1 MFSGCRNDA
10 ALWVPADVT
19 QQRSSQLDLL
29 SDLNPPQREAVT
41 HEAGPLLILAGA
53 GSGKTR
59 VITYRV
65 AHLLS
70 LGVPPWRILA
80 VTFTNKAAGE
90 MKHRVAELVGETAN
104 KVWVSTFHS
113 FAARFL
119 RQEHT
124 AAGLPADFSIY
135 DDDDSSRLIKRIV
148 AELNLPARTFAS
160 GVVKSRISAAKDKL
174 QDPMAF
180 ANLAKDAFEKS
191 IGLIYANYQ
200 RQLAESGAVD
210 FDDLILRTVRLL
222 LENEVVRQR
231 WQERFGYVLVDE
243 YQDTNMAQSRLVQIL
258 ADPERNICVVGDDDQ
273 SIYAWRGADI
283 RNILDFE
290 RHYPEAVVIRL
301 EQNYRSRPNILEA
314 AHAVVSSNQ
323 NRHPKKLWTEKLPG
337 PKITL
342 ILTPDDWTEAE
353 MVISRIRMIG
363 KTDGNPGSDFVI
375 LYRTNAQSRAFEE
388 ACRRYSLPY
397 VLVGGVKFY
406 QRAEIKDVLAYMQLV
421 VNPNDSVALFRIMN
435 KPRRG
440 IGEASQEKLA
450 AAKRLD
456 KRPWTEFIRDDN
468 ATSSVVGPRAADSIA
483 KLALLLDELKQNY
496 KDMPLSDW
504 CRWLVERTNL
514 KAAWD
519 DEDPNIAQ
527 TREENVAELIAALS
541 EYEASTDTATLSGF
555 LEQAALVTD
564 VDTTEPSLERVTMM
578 TLHSAKGL
586 EFPIVFITG
595 LEEGLFPLSRSMERP
610 ETLEEERR
618 LFYVG
623 ATRAKDRLFLTHART
638 RRRLGPM
645 ASLKSRFI
653 EEIPREYLD
662 VENLIPAT
670 ELEPGGLGYDAAGRS
685 WRAGASM
692 YGEHRAARTVSR
704 KDASGE
710 PKRSGVA
717 ALIQAGTLV
726 RHPKFGEGE
735 VLAIRGMGDG
745 ATCDVTFRGLGTKTL
760 MLRFA
765 PLEILRN

>member
-1 MFSGCRNDA
+1 MMRQLGILRDT
-10 ALWVPADVT
+10 VT
-19 QQRSSQLDLL
+19 QPHTSSHDILA
-29 SDLNPPQREAVT
+29 DLNPPQREAVA

-70 LGVPPWRILA
+70 RGVPPWRILA

-90 MKHRVAELVGETAN
+90 MKHRVAELIGEAGE

-113 FAARFL
+113 FCARFL
-119 RQEHT
+119 RQEYVAT
-124 AAGLPADFSIY
+124 GLPADFSIY
-135 DDDDSSRLIKRIV
+135 DEDDSSRLIKRIV
-148 AELNLPARTFAS
+148 IELNLPARTFTS
-160 GVVKSRISAAKDKL
+160 GAVKSKIGAAKDKL
-174 QDPMAF
+174 QDPAAF
-180 ANLAKDAFEKS
+180 ANLAKDDFEKS
-191 IGLIYANYQ
+191 IALIYTNYQ
-200 RQLAESGAVD
+200 RQLAEAGAVD
-210 FDDLILRTVRLL
+210 FDDLIIRTVRLL
-222 LENEVVRQR
+222 LDNEAVRTR
-231 WQERFGYVLVDE
+231 WQERFEHVLVDE
-243 YQDTNMAQSRLVQIL
+243 YQDTNMAQSRLVQLL
-258 ADPERNICVVGDDDQ
+258 AEPERNICVVGDDDQ

-283 RNILDFE
+283 RNILEFE
-290 RHYPEAVVIRL
+290 RHYPDAVVIRL

-323 NRHPKKLWTEKLPG
+323 NRHPKKLWTEKVAG

-353 MVISRIRMIG
+353 MVVSRIRMIC
-363 KTDGNPGSDFVI
+363 KTDGLNGNDFVV

-388 ACRRYSLPY
+388 ACRRYSMPY

-406 QRAEIKDVLAYMQLV
+406 QRSEIKDVLAYMQLV
-421 VNPNDSVALFRIMN
+421 INPNDSVALFRIIN

-456 KRPWTEFIRDDN
+456 KRPWMEFIRDHE
-468 ATSSVVGPRAADSIA
+468 ATSSVVGPKATDAIA
-483 KLALLLDELKQNY
+483 RLAVLLEELKANY
-496 KDMPLSDW
+496 TEMPLGDW
-504 CRWLVERTNL
+504 CRWLIERTNL

-527 TREENVAELIAALS
+527 NREENVAELIAALS
-541 EYEASTDTATLSGF
+541 EYETATDLPTLSGF
-555 LEQAALVTD
+555 LEQASLVTD
-564 VDTTEPSLERVTMM
+564 IDNYEPSLERLTMM

-586 EFPIVFITG
+586 EFPVVFITG

-645 ASLKSRFI
+645 ASMKSRFV

-692 YGEHRAARTVSR
+692 YGENRAARTVAK
-704 KDASGE
+704 KDAPSE

-717 ALIQAGTLV
+717 AMIQAGTIV

-735 VLAIRGMGDG
+735 VQAIRGMGDG

>member
-1 MFSGCRNDA
+1 M
-10 ALWVPADVT
+10 T
-19 QQRSSQLDLL
+19 QLHSPTHDLL
-29 SDLNPPQREAVT
+29 ADLNPPQRDAVA
-41 HEAGPLLILAGA
+41 HESGPLLILAGA

-70 LGVPPWRILA
+70 RGVPPWRILA

-90 MKHRVAELVGETAN
+90 MKHRVAELVGEAAQQ
-104 KVWVSTFHS
+104 VWVSTFHS
-113 FAARFL
+113 FSARFL
-119 RQEHT
+119 RQEH
-124 AAGLPADFSIY
+124 AQAGLPADFSIY
-135 DDDDSSRLIKRIV
+135 DEDDSSRLLKRIV
-148 AELNLPARTFAS
+148 AELNLPSRTFAS
-160 GVVKSRISAAKDKL
+160 GIVKSRISAAKDKL
-174 QDPMAF
+174 QDPAAF
-180 ANLAKDAFEKS
+180 ANLAKDDFEKS
-191 IGLIYANYQ
+191 IGLVYANYQ
-200 RQLAESGAVD
+200 RQLAEAGAVD
-210 FDDLILRTVRLL
+210 FDDLIIRTVRLL
-222 LENEVVRQR
+222 LDNEEVRTR
-231 WQERFGYVLVDE
+231 WQQRFAHVLVDE
-243 YQDTNMAQSRLVQIL
+243 YQDTNMAQARLVQVL
-258 ADPERNICVVGDDDQ
+258 AEPERNICVVGDDDQ

-290 RHYPEAVVIRL
+290 RFYPEAVTIRL

-323 NRHPKKLWTEKLPG
+323 NRHPKKLWTEKHPG

-353 MVISRIRMIG
+353 MVISRIRMVCKSEG
-363 KTDGNPGSDFVI
+363 HAGSDFVI

-388 ACRRYSLPY
+388 ACRRYSMPY

-406 QRAEIKDVLAYMQLV
+406 QRSEIKDVIAYMQLV
-421 VNPNDSVALFRIMN
+421 INPNDSVALFRIIN

-440 IGEASQEKLA
+440 IGETSQEKLA

-456 KRPWTEFIRDDN
+456 QRPWMEFIRDHA
-468 ATSSVVGPRAADSIA
+468 ATSAVVGPKAADAIA
-483 KLALLLDELKQNY
+483 KLAVLLEELKSNY
-496 KDMPLSDW
+496 KDMPLGDW

-541 EYEASTDTATLSGF
+541 EYETSTDTATLSGF
-555 LEQAALVTD
+555 LEQASLVSD
-564 VDTTEPSLERVTMM
+564 IDAYEPSLERVTMM

-645 ASLKSRFI
+645 ASMKSRFI

-692 YGEHRAARTVSR
+692 YGEHRAARTVS
-704 KDASGE
+704 KKESPSE
-710 PKRSGVA
+710 PRRSGVA
-717 ALIQAGTLV
+717 AMIQAGTIV

-735 VLAIRGMGDG
+735 VLSIRGMGDG
-745 ATCDVTFRGLGTKTL
+745 ATCDVTFRGVGTKTL

>member
-1 MFSGCRNDA
+1 MAHQS
-10 ALWVPADVT
+10 
-19 QQRSSQLDLL
+19 
-29 SDLNPPQREAVT
+29 
-41 HEAGPLLILAGA
+41 GPLLILAGA

-70 LGVPPWRILA
+70 RGVLPWRILA

-90 MKHRVAELVGETAN
+90 MKRRVAELVGEAAE

-113 FAARFL
+113 FSARFL

-124 AAGLPADFSIY
+124 TAGLPADFSIY
-135 DDDDSSRLIKRIV
+135 DDDDSSRLLKRIV
-148 AELNLPARTFAS
+148 VELNLPSRTFAS
-160 GVVKSRISAAKDKL
+160 GAVKSRISAAKDKL
-174 QDPMAF
+174 QDPAAF
-180 ANLAKDAFEKS
+180 ANLAKDDFEKN
-191 IGLIYANYQ
+191 IGIIYANYQ

-210 FDDLILRTVRLL
+210 FDDLILRSVRLL
-222 LENEVVRQR
+222 LENEIVRQR
-231 WQERFGYVLVDE
+231 WQERFQHVLVDE
-243 YQDTNMAQSRLVQIL
+243 YQDTNMVQARLVQIL

-290 RHYPEAVVIRL
+290 RQYPEAVVIRL

-314 AHAVVSSNQ
+314 AHAVVSSNR
-323 NRHPKKLWTEKLPG
+323 NRHEKRLWTEKHPG

-342 ILTPDDWTEAE
+342 ILTPDDWTESE
-353 MVISRIRMIG
+353 MVISRIRMLC
-363 KTDGNPGSDFVI
+363 KTDGHAGNDFVI

-388 ACRRYSLPY
+388 ACRRYTIPY
-397 VLVGGVKFY
+397 ILVGGVKFY

-421 VNPNDSVALFRIMN
+421 INPNDSVALFRIMN

-440 IGEASQEKLA
+440 IGEASQEKLS

-456 KRPWTEFIRDDN
+456 KRPWTEFLPDH
-468 ATSSVVGPRAADSIA
+468 AAVASVVGPKAADAISGLA
-483 KLALLLDELKQNY
+483 RLLALLKQNY
-496 KDMPLSDW
+496 KDMPLGDW

-527 TREENVAELIAALS
+527 TREENVAELIAALA
-541 EYEASTDTATLSGF
+541 EYEVSTDTPSLSGF

-564 VDTTEPSLERVTMM
+564 IDGFEPSLDRVTMM
-578 TLHSAKGL
+578 TLHAAKGL
-586 EFPIVFITG
+586 EFPVVFITG

-623 ATRAKDRLFLTHART
+623 ATRAKERLFLTHART

-662 VENLIPAT
+662 IENLIPST
-670 ELEPGGLGYDAAGRS
+670 ELEPGGLGYDAPGRS
-685 WRAGASM
+685 WRAGSSM
-692 YGEHRAARTVSR
+692 YGERRAARTVAR
-704 KDASGE
+704 KE
-710 PKRSGVA
+710 PTDDMRRTGIA
-717 ALIQAGTLV
+717 AMIQAGTIV

-745 ATCDVTFRGLGTKTL
+745 ATCDITFRGVGTKTL